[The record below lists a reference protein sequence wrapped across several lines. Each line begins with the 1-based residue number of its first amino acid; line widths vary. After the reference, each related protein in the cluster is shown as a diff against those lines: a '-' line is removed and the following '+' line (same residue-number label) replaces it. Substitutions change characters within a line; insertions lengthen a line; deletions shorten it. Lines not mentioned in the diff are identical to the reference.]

1 MWPAAPGLVVPPE
14 LRQRLADL
22 YCDYDD
28 ALDDGEYE
36 RWPGFFTEA
45 CLYKVVPRENF
56 ERNLPIGL
64 IYAESRAMLADRVV
78 ALRETALF
86 APRVMRHLV
95 SGLRIRALEPAG
107 IRLSAS
113 FALIETMV
121 DQPSQVFLCGT
132 YRDLVVEDGGALRFA
147 EKICVYDSTIVPT
160 SLVFPI

>member
-1 MWPAAPGLVVPPE
+1 MWPAAPGLVVPLE

-22 YCDYDD
+22 YCDYGD

-36 RWPGFFTEA
+36 RWPGFFTES

-64 IYAESRAMLADRVV
+64 IYCESRAMLEDRVV

-86 APRVMRHLV
+86 APRVMRHII
-95 SGLRIRALEPAG
+95 SGLRIRALDPAG

-132 YRDLVVEDGGALRFA
+132 YRDLVVEDEGTLRFA

-160 SLVFPI
+160 SLIFPI